1 VSVIDCVVFDIATG
15 SPVRALQCEAQ
26 LLDAQAGEGQ
36 RALAT
41 SALTVEGNRGVIW
54 NEAKAYRE
62 ARLYAGAP
70 TSFGL
75 VQTDPVSRGN
85 VMGLAMAAKFAI
97 DRGDED
103 FLRTFTFY
111 DDSEADLDAASLID
125 MAVETETYI
134 NACYNR
140 GRVLRAAK
148 DSAVDMVEL
157 LAIDVAA
164 GWP

>member
-1 VSVIDCVVFDIATG
+1 MIINYVVFNTATG
-15 SPVRALQCEAQ
+15 IPTQAGTCQEQ
-26 LLDAQAGEGQ
+26 LLGQYAGVGE

-41 SALTVEGNRGVIW
+41 TALTVEGNRDVIW
-54 NEAKAYRE
+54 NEAKVYRE

-75 VQTDPVSRGN
+75 VQTDPISRGN

-97 DRGDED
+97 DRGDEG

-125 MAVETETYI
+125 MAVETEAYI
-134 NACYNR
+134 NACYDR

-157 LAIDVAA
+157 LAIDITA